1 MPTLVELLLEP
12 PSLPMSQ
19 FVATQIARKPSLYLS
34 VVVPVD
40 TGSKNKENFN
50 FREVLGNKSQH
61 GRVLDFQI
69 QKGLPYLLLLGILEP
84 ILHFAI
90 IFLFSKAQ
98 CVADHRK
105 RFRVKF

>member
-1 MPTLVELLLEP
+1 MSSSVCSCRLTISQKVRYWSTRNIQPPLLFYDADFSRVALRASL

-50 FREVLGNKSQH
+50 FREVVTKVNMAGCLIS
-61 GRVLDFQI
+61 
-69 QKGLPYLLLLGILEP
+69 LEN
-84 ILHFAI
+84 
-90 IFLFSKAQ
+90 
-98 CVADHRK
+98 
-105 RFRVKF
+105 

>member
-50 FREVLGNKSQH
+50 FREAVTKVNMAGCLISLKN
-61 GRVLDFQI
+61 
-69 QKGLPYLLLLGILEP
+69 
-84 ILHFAI
+84 
-90 IFLFSKAQ
+90 
-98 CVADHRK
+98 
-105 RFRVKF
+105 

>member
-40 TGSKNKENFN
+40 TGSKNKGIFN
-50 FREVLGNKSQH
+50 FWEVTKVNMVRWL
-61 GRVLDFQI
+61 I
-69 QKGLPYLLLLGILEP
+69 YL
-84 ILHFAI
+84 
-90 IFLFSKAQ
+90 KN
-98 CVADHRK
+98 
-105 RFRVKF
+105 